1 MTPRA
6 LILGLGLLAAT
17 LHAQEIDTA
26 RALTALREAQLACTI
41 DSAKLW
47 HKSLC
52 GPIAL
57 ADRQTRLVIANDT
70 VSGRHYLRLSDG
82 FVLVLPATQ
91 FIANT
96 SFRWGDRDWTLVAL
110 PLPADLYQRISLLM
124 HEVFHREQGAL
135 GLRAVDELNNHL
147 DFREGREWLRLE
159 YRALAAALQASDSK
173 TLASHAKD
181 ALLFRAM
188 RRSLYPGSD
197 SLETALE
204 IQEGLPEYTGQHLAL
219 ELTGEGRNRVARYV
233 LDYEKN
239 TPSFV
244 RAFAYGT
251 GPALGVLLDTLDRSW
266 RDDVRTTRDLSA
278 LLARALKY
286 QPPKNLAAAARRAA
300 PQYGWHDIEREEA
313 ARDSTRAP
321 LLHEYRARLA
331 DGPSLLLRQS
341 KDSLSWGY
349 DPTTMIA
356 FDLRTT
362 IYPWGTFS
370 APWGKLEVEKNG
382 VLVANDFST
391 IRVGLREPP
400 DKTDRITGDGWTL
413 TLSPGWTVR
422 PDSAKPGSFV
432 VTKGE

>member
-1 MTPRA
+1 MGAGERPAAGSAIERGRGAPGARRVVTKPV
-6 LILGLGLLAAT
+6 ILALGLLAGA
-17 LHAQEIDTA
+17 LNAQQIDTA
-26 RALTALREAQLACTI
+26 RALTALREAQLVCTA

-47 HKSLC
+47 HESLC
-52 GPIAL
+52 GPIAVV
-57 ADRQTRLVIANDT
+57 DRQTHLVIANDT
-70 VSGRHYLRLSDG
+70 VAGRHYLPLNDA
-82 FVLVLPATQ
+82 FVLVLPSNQ

-96 SFRWGDRDWTLVAL
+96 SFHWGDRDWTLVAL
-110 PLPADLYQRISLLM
+110 PLPNDRYQRISLVM
-124 HEVFHREQGAL
+124 HEVFHREQGPL

-147 DFREGREWLRLE
+147 DFRDGRTWLRLE
-159 YRALAAALQASDSK
+159 YRALAAALQASDPQTVSG
-173 TLASHAKD
+173 HAKN

-197 SLETALE
+197 TLETSLE
-204 IQEGLPEYTGQHLAL
+204 IQEGLPEYTGQHLAMQ
-219 ELTGEGRNRVARYV
+219 LTGEGRSRVARYV

-251 GPALGVLLDTLDRSW
+251 GPALGVLLDGLNPTW

-286 QPPKNLAAAARRAA
+286 QRPKSLQAAARRSAA
-300 PQYGWHDIEREEA
+300 QYGWTDIDREEA
-313 ARDSTRAP
+313 ARDSARAP
-321 LLHEYRARLA
+321 LLRDNRARFA
-331 DGPSLLLRQS
+331 DGPTLLLRQS

-349 DPTTMIA
+349 DPTTMLA

-362 IYPWGTFS
+362 VYPWGTFS

-391 IRVGLREPP
+391 IRVALRAPP
-400 DKTDRITGDGWTL
+400 QVSERLEGTAGR
-413 TLSPGWTVR
+413 
-422 PDSAKPGSFV
+422 
-432 VTKGE
+432 